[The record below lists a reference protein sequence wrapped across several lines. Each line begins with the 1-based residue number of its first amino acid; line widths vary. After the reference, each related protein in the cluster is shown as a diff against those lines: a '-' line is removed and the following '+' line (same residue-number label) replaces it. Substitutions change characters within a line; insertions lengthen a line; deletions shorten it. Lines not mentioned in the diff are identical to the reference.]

1 MMGIL
6 GGTFDPIHYGH
17 LRPAQE
23 VLRALS
29 LTEIRFIPA
38 ANPPHRKPPLATPV
52 QRLKMVQLAVA
63 GIARFSVDDRELKR
77 GGVSYTVLTLQ
88 SLREEWGQEPLCL
101 LMGLDAFEKIETW
114 HQWQTLFELAHVVV
128 MTRPGWD
135 IPGKNSLPA
144 WALGRIVN
152 HAMQL
157 TQTKAGHIYFQ
168 TVQPQDI
175 SASQLRAAIAQGES
189 VTDKLPPAV
198 LEYIHANRIYRNRGN

>member
-1 MMGIL
+1 
-6 GGTFDPIHYGH
+6 
-17 LRPAQE
+17 
-23 VLRALS
+23 LS

-38 ANPPHRKPPLATPV
+38 ANPPHRKPPVATPA
-52 QRLKMVQLAVA
+52 QRLQMAQLAVA
-63 GIARFSVDDRELKR
+63 GMPGFNVDDRELKR

-88 SLREEWGQEPLCL
+88 SLREELGHRPLCL

-152 HAMQL
+152 KPIQL
-157 TQTKAGHIYFQ
+157 TQTEAGQIYFQ
-168 TVQPQDI
+168 TVNPRDI
-175 SASQLRAAIAQGES
+175 SASHVRAAIASGDS
-189 VTDKLPPAV
+189 VAEMLPPAV
-198 LEYIHANRIYRNRGN
+198 LQYIHANQIYMNRGN